1 MTKQTKAQI
10 RAKDRYNK
18 ENTVTYCL
26 RLNKNTDKDII
37 DRLESPVDIG
47 GSRNGYIKSLI
58 RMDILLDKQAD

>member
-37 DRLESPVDIG
+37 ARLESPVDIG
-47 GSRNGYIKSLI
+47 GSKNGYIKSLI
-58 RMDILLDKQAD
+58 RMDILLDNQVD

>member
-18 ENTVTYCL
+18 KNTVTYCL

-47 GSRNGYIKSLI
+47 GSKNGYIKSLI
-58 RMDILLDKQAD
+58 RMDILLDNQAD